1 MATCYTVKEY
11 FGIVKSL
18 EKIEILEKK
27 LKEDKAAIDANEK
40 SKKKGC
46 KRKCKRIRI
55 TKN

>member
-40 SKKKGC
+40 SKKKDA
-46 KRKCKRIRI
+46 KESAKELE
-55 TKN
+55 